1 MLVSGAASAVV
12 TAKTTAATAKATVVA
27 SERTMDRFL
36 IGLGESDAIDFALP
50 NVKCERRAKSV
61 SGPRNS
67 AVLGKTVS
75 KRRKTALGRDGPGG
89 SRGLVS
95 PFLRKTFRKY
105 WGLAHQ
111 SSEPS

>member
-1 MLVSGAASAVV
+1 MLTSGAASAVV

-36 IGLGESDAIDFALP
+36 IGLGESAAIDFALP
-50 NVKCERRAKSV
+50 KLICERRAKSV
-61 SGPRNS
+61 SGPRNN

-111 SSEPS
+111 GSEPS